1 MRITRRL
8 AVFAIAGSLAA
19 ITVPASISAQVST
32 PTVSMV
38 ASPVAANQTLLP
50 TVGPQGLDVVTDSWD
65 TLDSVSTELAEVTT
79 REEIAAQ
86 GYIGGATRIWSA
98 SDPATI
104 PDGETAYLEI
114 SIHAI
119 ADADGAAASLP
130 FIAEAFQLR
139 GLQPLEVEGTYGDQS
154 QFFTVTDP
162 ATNLTIDQV
171 LIQQGSTIYQVQ
183 VRTVNG
189 DPLPALQTW
198 LETLGL
204 SQA

>member
-8 AVFAIAGSLAA
+8 AVLAIAGSLAA
-19 ITVPASISAQVST
+19 VTVPASISAEVST
-32 PTVSMV
+32 SSTSTV

-50 TVGPQGLDVVTDSWD
+50 TVGPQGLDVVEDSWD

-86 GYIGGATRIWSA
+86 GYIGGATRVWSA
-98 SDPATI
+98 SDPASI
-104 PDGETAYLEI
+104 PNGEVAYLEI

-119 ADADGAAASLP
+119 GDAEGAEASLP
-130 FIAEAFQLR
+130 YIAEAFQLR
-139 GLQPLEVEGTYGDQS
+139 GLQPLEVDGSFGDQS

-162 ATNLTIDQV
+162 ASNLTIDQV
-171 LIQQGSTIYQVQ
+171 LVQQGAAIYQVQ
-183 VRTVNG
+183 VRVVNG
-189 DPLPALQTW
+189 DPLPALLTW

-204 SQA
+204 AQA